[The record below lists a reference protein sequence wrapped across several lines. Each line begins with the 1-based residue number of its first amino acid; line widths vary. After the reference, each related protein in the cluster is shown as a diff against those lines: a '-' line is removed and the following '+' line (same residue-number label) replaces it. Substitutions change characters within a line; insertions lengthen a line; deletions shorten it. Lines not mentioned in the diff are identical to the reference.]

1 MPDDYGGG
9 RVSAV
14 LGSPGRLV
22 TSGLKVSPARPH
34 AVRLVSANA
43 GELTLAKTPDTRHRG
58 LFGLLWPGGHAVVGD
73 VLVDGTRTV
82 TRRLI
87 DVTGVP
93 PVGALVRWNKFVYA
107 GDPRTAHGIDFDK
120 VIVDGPLGPLPTW
133 SVPGPRSTWVVMVHG
148 NRATGVEA
156 LRVVPTV
163 HELGF
168 PALIPSY
175 RNDPAA
181 PASPDGLYHLGD
193 TEWADL
199 EAAVDHALAAGATGV
214 VLYGWSMG
222 GSIVEAFLHR
232 SSRRDHV
239 RGVVLDA
246 PILDPNAVT
255 DAQLRRLHVP
265 AWAGTVLKR
274 MVANRSGIDFANL
287 DHQRRRGRRPFPTL
301 LFHGDA
307 DPLVPIHS
315 SDAFAETHPES
326 VTYIRVADCG
336 HTLAWNAA
344 PDVYREALVAFLTTG
359 LR

>member
-1 MPDDYGGG
+1 M
-9 RVSAV
+9 
-14 LGSPGRLV
+14 
-22 TSGLKVSPARPH
+22 
-34 AVRLVSANA
+34 VRLVSATT
-43 GELTLAKTPDTRHRG
+43 GEVTLAKTPDTRHRG
-58 LFGLLWPGGHAVVGD
+58 LFGLLWPGGQAVVDD
-73 VLVDGTRTV
+73 VLVDGARTV
-82 TRRLI
+82 TRRLVH
-87 DVTGVP
+87 VTGVLP
-93 PVGALVRWNKFVYA
+93 EGASVRWNKFVYA

-120 VIVDGPLGPLPTW
+120 IVIGGPLGPLPTW

-156 LRVVPTV
+156 LRVLPTV

-175 RNDPAA
+175 RNDPGA

-193 TEWADL
+193 TEWADV
-199 EAAVDHALAAGATGV
+199 EAAVDHALAAGATDV

-222 GSIVEAFLHR
+222 GSVVEAFLHR
-232 SSRRDHV
+232 SSRRDRV

-265 AWAGTVLKR
+265 TWAGTALKR
-274 MVANRSGIDFANL
+274 MVAQRSGIDFANL
-287 DHQRRRGRRPFPTL
+287 DHQRRPGRRPFPTL

-307 DPLVPIHS
+307 DALVPVGS
-315 SDAFAETHPES
+315 SDAFAQSHPES

-336 HTLAWNAA
+336 HTLAWNADSA
-344 PDVYREALVAFLTTG
+344 MYRKALVAFLTTG